1 MSLNT
6 KVDPT
11 SSANEPENLATSRS
25 SQASELSLDDAT
37 LFLNLSRL
45 KSEIIQNNH
54 TKSELNLI
62 YLEDAEGAVRQADDF
77 KSSEP
82 DCSVILQVKRKN
94 QPVETYYG
102 FDLQAAQRIK
112 SAWEWE
118 AEEELIAIASAS
130 TNSLFVMG
138 CDLKTWELPFASL
151 PCLERVSQAERGN
164 FKIDEDGSYLYW
176 ECAELHVDLE
186 EIKAAVNPK
195 FKEQLLIEKLEY
207 GKSFGKA
214 IAAVRKA
221 HKLNQDAIKGVSD
234 RHIRRIENE
243 GQQPTLDA
251 LKKLAASHGLDL
263 ESYLAEVNQSLF
275 NTN

>member
-11 SSANEPENLATSRS
+11 SSANEQENLATSRS

-45 KSEIIQNNH
+45 RSEIIQNNH
-54 TKSELNLI
+54 TKSELDLI
-62 YLEDAEGAVRQADDF
+62 YLED
-77 KSSEP
+77 
-82 DCSVILQVKRKN
+82 SVILQVKRKN

-138 CDLKTWELPFASL
+138 CDFKTWELPFASL
-151 PCLERVSQAERGN
+151 PCLDRVSQAERGN

-176 ECAELHVDLE
+176 ECADLHLDLE
-186 EIKAAVNPK
+186 EIKAAVDLK

-221 HKLNQDAIKGVSD
+221 HKLNQDAIKGISD